1 MICHGVRW
9 IPNLYEIQQG
19 VLARE
24 VQYVSSTRQDPR
36 DQFQD
41 SLVWPSWVGSVTQMS
56 HLLTV
61 LNSSVN
67 FYIYQAKHYKRQSS
81 AARRPNRSSVLS
93 TQVLV
98 LARELESTEMF
109 R

>member
-19 VLARE
+19 VLDRG
-24 VQYVSSTRQDPR
+24 
-36 DQFQD
+36 D

-67 FYIYQAKHYKRQSS
+67 FYIYQAKHYKGQSS

-98 LARELESTEMF
+98 LAREVVKY
-109 R
+109 